1 MDNMRVQLELKWFK
15 LEFLVNSSKHE
26 TKPEGVLKKEEIF
39 SLAEQ
44 IDIFKKNIS
53 TQGNRYEA

>member
-1 MDNMRVQLELKWFK
+1 MELKWFK
-15 LEFLVNSSKHE
+15 LEILVNSSKHE